1 MLEKQLRTTQEIM
14 RNRVVRNPNLEI
26 EQAETVGDRLADGI
40 ARFGGSW
47 TFIITFAVILVAYTT
62 INTLLR
68 RPWDPYPF
76 ILLNLFLSMLAA
88 VQAPVIMMSQNRQD
102 AKDRLRSE
110 LAFRVNQKAEL
121 EIEEVLQRVQ
131 PDRAKAARLKT
142 PLTTNPG
149 GPGAAHSA
157 ACPG

>member
-1 MLEKQLRTTQEIM
+1 
-14 RNRVVRNPNLEI
+14 
-26 EQAETVGDRLADGI
+26 
-40 ARFGGSW
+40 
-47 TFIITFAVILVAYTT
+47 
-62 INTLLR
+62 
-68 RPWDPYPF
+68 
-76 ILLNLFLSMLAA
+76 MLAA

-131 PDRAKAARLKT
+131 PDRAKAARLTT